1 MPRGGEA
8 VPATAA
14 SGRVRAVGARE
25 RLAKLVLSVPA
36 LWLVPAATLH
46 PSRRG
51 QRWQAALAAA
61 RYVLRT
67 CVLRRPSRVRVG
79 DSSVIIGR
87 AGEFNPLHA
96 VVRNPPNPE
105 MLVWRARLSPGDL
118 FVDVGANIGLY
129 TVYACE
135 RGAEVV
141 AVEPD
146 PTNVARIRE
155 NLAANGARAEVVAQ
169 AVDRVEG
176 TVVMTEDLNE
186 RNHLLPE
193 GSAGRT
199 VRATTLDA
207 LLAGRTAMVKIDV
220 EGAEQAV
227 LEGAEQSLRERRIT
241 LMQLEWGLD
250 EESTIH
256 DRSPLLEL
264 LQRHGYALYES
275 DRSGALHA
283 LGDRMPTTLNVF
295 AMPA

>member
-1 MPRGGEA
+1 M
-8 VPATAA
+8 
-14 SGRVRAVGARE
+14 GARE
-25 RLAKLVLSVPA
+25 RLSDLILRLPA

-51 QRWQAALAAA
+51 QRWQAAVAAA
-61 RYVLRT
+61 RYVLWT
-67 CVLRRPSRVRVG
+67 VVLRRPSRVRVG
-79 DSSVIIGR
+79 EASVIIGR
-87 AGEFNPLHA
+87 PGEFNPLHA

-105 MLVWRARLSPGDL
+105 MLVWRERLSAGDL

-146 PTNVARIRE
+146 PTNVGRIRE
-155 NLAANGARAEVVAQ
+155 NLAANGARAEVVAK
-169 AVDRVEG
+169 AVDRTEG

-186 RNHLLPE
+186 RNHLLTD
-193 GSAGRT
+193 GSSGRS
-199 VRATTLDA
+199 VEATTLDA

-227 LEGAEQSLRERRIT
+227 LEGAEQSLRERRIS

-250 EESTIH
+250 EQSTIH

-264 LQRHGYALYES
+264 LQRHGYALYEN
-275 DRSGALHA
+275 DRTGALHP